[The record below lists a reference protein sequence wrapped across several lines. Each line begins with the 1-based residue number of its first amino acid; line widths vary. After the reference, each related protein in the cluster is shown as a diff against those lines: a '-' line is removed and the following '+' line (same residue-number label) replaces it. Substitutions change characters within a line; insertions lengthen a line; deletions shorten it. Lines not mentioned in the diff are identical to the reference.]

1 MSSGN
6 GSAALRARELCA
18 KVAAVYSQKEM
29 EEAATDM
36 MAPPSSQGTGA
47 LSVEAVAKH
56 TTEGSQSNDLKVP
69 PSSASTRNKTNI
81 TGHSQKND
89 SYGPAAS
96 VVHTFF
102 GLFT

>member
-18 KVAAVYSQKEM
+18 KGAAVYSQKEM

-36 MAPPSSQGTGA
+36 MAPPSQGTGA